1 MVLSKLAALTL
12 NYVRCAGKSGILFTR
27 APKINNL
34 KSQKLI
40 FAGAKSADD
49 IAYHG
54 SPFKFDAFDC
64 SKIGTGEGCAKR
76 GKGIYLFRTK
86 SFAPYFANIRSKDA
100 PPHIGCTSRLQ
111 NANPHVYTVSGLKSL
126 NLKKV
131 SLLEAR
137 SIAKTQRFFESEN
150 PLVDGI
156 ELPKGEICVFP
167 KSVSK
172 LKIKYRD
179 ELEDFVMLNRG
190 TDFRPWTK
198 DKKRLEKFI

>member
-1 MVLSKLAALTL
+1 M
-12 NYVRCAGKSGILFTR
+12 
-27 APKINNL
+27 
-34 KSQKLI
+34 
-40 FAGAKSADD
+40 
-49 IAYHG
+49 
-54 SPFKFDAFDC
+54 
-64 SKIGTGEGCAKR
+64 
-76 GKGIYLFRTK
+76 
-86 SFAPYFANIRSKDA
+86 
-100 PPHIGCTSRLQ
+100 
-111 NANPHVYTVSGLKSL
+111 KSL

-179 ELEDFVMLNRG
+179 ELEDFSVGFEYKFFAR
-190 TDFRPWTK
+190 
-198 DKKRLEKFI
+198 KRRNKH